1 MLHNVATI
9 ISLVL
14 AFGAIALIWASIA
27 DDWEALRCA
36 LQPTSPTRGSALPP
50 RVHARSARRARV
62 LGIRPQA
69 VSLRAAA

>member
-9 ISLVL
+9 ISLLL

-36 LQPTSPTRGSALPP
+36 LQRTAPVRGPAVPP
-50 RVHARSARRARV
+50 RVHARSASRARI
-62 LGIRPQA
+62 LGVKPQA